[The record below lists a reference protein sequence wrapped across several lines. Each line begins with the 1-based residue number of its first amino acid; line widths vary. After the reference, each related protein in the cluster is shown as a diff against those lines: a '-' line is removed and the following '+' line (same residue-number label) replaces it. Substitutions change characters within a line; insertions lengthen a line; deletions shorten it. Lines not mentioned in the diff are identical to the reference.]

1 MTWRTIRA
9 QLCRICSQ
17 RTPKAAMNSTPK
29 ARFQY
34 NPKAAAGPTAP
45 EELHLKDTLC
55 QEYESC
61 LPLVRS
67 P

>member
-1 MTWRTIRA
+1 
-9 QLCRICSQ
+9 
-17 RTPKAAMNSTPK
+17 MNSTPK
-29 ARFQY
+29 ACFRY

-45 EELHLKDTLC
+45 EKHHLKDMLR
-55 QEYESC
+55 QEYESR

>member
-1 MTWRTIRA
+1 
-9 QLCRICSQ
+9 
-17 RTPKAAMNSTPK
+17 MNSTPK

-34 NPKAAAGPTAP
+34 NLKAAAGPTAP
-45 EELHLKDTLC
+45 EELHLKDMLY
-55 QEYESC
+55 QEYESR